1 MLIRKIVGGTICC
14 AVVIGVYLYA
24 MSGMLNQTELS
35 QLPIGQMKERVQ
47 ADTIFEQTIHYTDCG
62 EDETIREKA
71 SSEVVGMTRDEV
83 ATLYHEWQIDVFT
96 PKLVMLQLSVNGV
109 CKEHRKKRF
118 VGIRDGKVAVYYGTP
133 TDKPILK
140 EMTDITVTSLVEQVQ
155 QELKQGIVYQTEE
168 ERLRIME
175 GLQAR

>member
-1 MLIRKIVGGTICC
+1 MLIRKIVGGAICC

-24 MSGMLNQTELS
+24 MSGMLNQAELS
-35 QLPIGQMKERVQ
+35 QLPIGQMTERVQ

-83 ATLYHEWQIDVFT
+83 AGLYHEWQIDSFT
-96 PKLVMLQLSVNGV
+96 PKLVVLQLSVNGV
-109 CKEHRKKRF
+109 CKEHRKTRF
-118 VGIRDGKVAVYYGTP
+118 VGIRDGKVAIYYGTP
-133 TDKPILK
+133 TDKPIVK
-140 EMTDITVTSLVEQVQ
+140 EITAIEVTTLPLQVQ
-155 QELKQGIVYQTEE
+155 QELEQGIVYQTEE